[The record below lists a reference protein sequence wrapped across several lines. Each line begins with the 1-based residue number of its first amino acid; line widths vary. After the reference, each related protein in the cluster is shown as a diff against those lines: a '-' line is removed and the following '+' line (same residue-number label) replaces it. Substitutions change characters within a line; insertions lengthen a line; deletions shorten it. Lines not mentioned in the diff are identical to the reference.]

1 MGVADELE
9 KLQQLYQSG
18 AINDD
23 ELALAKHRLLSGHPV
38 PAEPA
43 PAAGPADVEAQ
54 TRQWAVFLH
63 LSVFAGY
70 VVPLAGLVVPIVIW
84 QLKKA
89 ELPGLDAHGKVVV
102 NWIIS
107 SILYAVVSV
116 VLVFVLIG
124 IPMLVALG
132 VLCVVFPIIGAVKAN
147 EGQVWK
153 YPLSIPFLS

>member
-1 MGVADELE
+1 MSVADELE

-23 ELALAKHRLLSGHPV
+23 ELALAKHRLLSGHPA
-38 PAEPA
+38 PAEAPA
-43 PAAGPADVEAQ
+43 PSPGDVEAQ
-54 TRQWAVFLH
+54 TRQWACFLH
-63 LSVFAGY
+63 LSILTGY
-70 VVPLAGLVVPIVIW
+70 VVPLAGLVVPVVIW

-132 VLCVVFPIIGAVKAN
+132 VLSVVFPIIGAVKAN